1 MKTTTFLTAALMAL
15 TLSMNTAF
23 AQSEPPTEGAA
34 RAERVRKAERT
45 ARPERRPM
53 AEGQRAERK
62 QLTEEQRTELQV
74 RRMQQRLLLDDATA
88 AKFSPLYTEYLNALN
103 ECRKDGLM
111 QKGRPARKEMKQPDT
126 DRSAATPQA
135 EPTDQEIRQRIE
147 ARIQAQ
153 RKRADIQA
161 NYLDKFAKLLTA
173 RQLEIVFSP
182 QMHQGKGKQQHLR
195 PGRHAQQPVAHPAP
209 APKPQQ
215 KG

>member
-23 AQSEPPTEGAA
+23 AQSESPTEGAA
-34 RAERVRKAERT
+34 RAERVRNAERT
-45 ARPERRPM
+45 ARPDRRPM
-53 AEGQRAERK
+53 AEGQRTERK

-74 RRMQQRLLLDDATA
+74 RRMQQRLLLDEATA
-88 AKFSPLYTEYLNALN
+88 AKFTPLYTEYLNALK
-103 ECRKDGLM
+103 ECRKGCPD
-111 QKGRPARKEMKQPDT
+111 RKELKGQQPT
-126 DRSAATPQA
+126 QPATP
-135 EPTDQEIRQRIE
+135 PTDQEIRDRIK

-153 RKRADIQA
+153 RERADIQA
-161 NYLDKFAKLLTA
+161 KYLDKFAKLLTA

-195 PGRHAQQPVAHPAP
+195 PGRHTQQPVAHPAL